1 MFKAFF
7 NRTKDWADLEAM
19 QEAGTL
25 DHVAVAKIL
34 AEFLGSNDERL
45 EKLTRMAPLTGAV

>member
-19 QEAGTL
+19 ADAGSL
-25 DHVAVAKIL
+25 DRGRVAEVL
-34 AEFLGSNDERL
+34 ATYLGPGDERVVRVL
-45 EKLTRMAPLTGAV
+45 GL